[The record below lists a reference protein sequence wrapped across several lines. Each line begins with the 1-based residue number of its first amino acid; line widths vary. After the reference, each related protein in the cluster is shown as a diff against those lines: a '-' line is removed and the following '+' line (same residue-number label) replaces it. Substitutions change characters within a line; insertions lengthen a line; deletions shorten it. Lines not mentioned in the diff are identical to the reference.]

1 MISVFSILIG
11 IWNTGLRV
19 TSAIDAVRMTY
30 GEDLTSNN
38 HFKLFLSIGQAC
50 ESTGVLVNPSKEAID
65 LIGAFDN
72 YLKCS
77 NNSADSNTGV
87 DKVESLPLLDLS
99 LKRSHPSG
107 SVNQVTDD
115 RPGLVHSDA
124 SAFSRLVSAPGPLT

>member
-1 MISVFSILIG
+1 
-11 IWNTGLRV
+11 
-19 TSAIDAVRMTY
+19 MTY

-38 HFKLFLSIGQAC
+38 HFKQFLSIGQAC
-50 ESTGVLVNPSKEAID
+50 ESNGVLVNASKEAID

-77 NNSADSNTGV
+77 KENAGSNTGV

-99 LKRSHPSG
+99 LKRSHHSG

-115 RPGLVHSDA
+115 RPALIHSDA
-124 SAFSRLVSAPGPLT
+124 SAFSRLVSVSGSFIDFAIMSSNISGLTLIISGI